1 MAWIMEL
8 LPHLPHS
15 ILVAFTVAT
24 LSFIFL
30 GSHLLLSQKP
40 QPVNTI
46 ARLQNKDGR

>member
-30 GSHLLLSQKP
+30 RSQLLSQRH
-40 QPVNTI
+40 QTVSTI
-46 ARLQNKDGR
+46 ARSQNKDGR